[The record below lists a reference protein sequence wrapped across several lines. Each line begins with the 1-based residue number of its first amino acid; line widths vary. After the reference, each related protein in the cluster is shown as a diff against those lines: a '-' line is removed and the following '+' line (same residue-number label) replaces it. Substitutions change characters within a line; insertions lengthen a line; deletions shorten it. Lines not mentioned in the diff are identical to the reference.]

1 MKIATHCSEKST
13 DEQVNGFLVGYLS
26 KNFLEVT
33 NAFPLPD
40 NAASK
45 YIHTIQLCSYN
56 SKLPSVPSVKC

>member
-26 KNFLEVT
+26 KSFLEIT

-40 NAASK
+40 NPAST
-45 YIHTIQLCSYN
+45 YGILSLDTNTS
-56 SKLPSVPSVKC
+56 